1 MPPTDL
7 TSPSMHLL
15 SHLQFDLHNLIAR
28 DAIDDGIPNP
38 RGKNLANLAIAFA
51 CLSFFFV
58 SARLGTRVF
67 LQKLEIDDWFI
78 VPALL
83 MALAMAVTFNMEAK
97 NGFGL
102 HTSQVSKEHKIEAF
116 KVGSNSSLEFPFPI
130 LPAAANTLKWFF
142 AAQLLYKIASCF
154 TKISICLF
162 YLRIFPSKNFK
173 IATFVTIGIVIVYS
187 IAAVSATIWSCNPIE
202 KSWNKALPGSCIQI
216 GNVWYSTSVMAIV
229 TDLIIIVLPIYQI
242 RRLQLPLSQKFG
254 LVLMFSLGFFV
265 IACTVVRMATVGP
278 AITATDSMYYQATS
292 NSWTFL
298 EVNVS
303 IICASL
309 PMLKAPIVKFCPWLM
324 RNKTTTSAYGVDFS
338 KDNYGTKNGLPSHD
352 GSVRGSRI
360 KGIIGKTTTNTP
372 RDSDEEFI
380 LEEMGTGVRKTTE
393 FNVSYEARSIK
404 NARGRTSTLKT

>member
-7 TSPSMHLL
+7 TSPSTKLV
-15 SHLQFDLHNLIAR
+15 SNLQFHLYNLIAR

-38 RGKNLANLAIAFA
+38 RGRNLANLAIAFA

-58 SARLGTRVF
+58 GARLGTRVF

-78 VPALL
+78 VPALLATTRRYQLREVEIITEPNCVQL

-116 KVGSNSSLEFPFPI
+116 KVSSNSSLELPFPI
-130 LPAAANTLKWFF
+130 LPATTNTLKWFF
-142 AAQLLYKIASCF
+142 AAQLF
-154 TKISICLF
+154 
-162 YLRIFPSKNFK
+162 
-173 IATFVTIGIVIVYS
+173 
-187 IAAVSATIWSCNPIE
+187 PIE

-254 LVLMFSLGFFV
+254 LILMFSLGFFV

-278 AITATDSMYYQATS
+278 AITATDTMYYQATS

-309 PMLKAPIVKFCPWLM
+309 PILKAPIVKFCPWLM

-338 KDNYGTKNGLPSHD
+338 KDNYGTKNALPSHD
-352 GSVRGSRI
+352 GSARDSRI
-360 KGIIGKTTTNTP
+360 KGITGKKSTNAP

-380 LEEMGTGVRKTTE
+380 LEEMGTRVRKTTE
-393 FNVSYEARSIK
+393 FDVSYETRSIK
-404 NARGRTSTLKT
+404 VVGGRTSTLKT

>member
-7 TSPSMHLL
+7 TSPSTILL
-15 SHLQFDLHNLIAR
+15 SHFQFDLNNLIAR
-28 DAIDDGIPNP
+28 DAIDDGLPNP

-67 LQKLEIDDWFI
+67 MQKLEIDDWFI

-102 HTSQVSKEHKIEAF
+102 HTSQVSKEHKIEAL
-116 KVGSNSSLEFPFPI
+116 KVSPISFLVYPFPFN
-130 LPAAANTLKWFF
+130 PASTNMLKWFF

-162 YLRIFPSKNFK
+162 YLRIFPSKNFR
-173 IATFVTIGIVIVYS
+173 IATFVTIGIVIAYS

-278 AITATDSMYYQATS
+278 AITATDTMYYQATS

-309 PMLKAPIVKFCPWLM
+309 PILKAPIVKFCPWLM
-324 RNKTTTSAYGVDFS
+324 RNKTTTSAYGMNFS
-338 KDNYGTKNGLPSHD
+338 KDNYGTKNALPSHD
-352 GSVRGSRI
+352 GSVRHSRI
-360 KGIIGKTTTNTP
+360 KSVTGKTTTHTP
-372 RDSDEEFI
+372 GDSDEEFI
-380 LEEMGTGVRKTTE
+380 LEEMGKGVRKTTE
-393 FNVSYEARSIK
+393 FNVSYEAASIK
-404 NARGRTSTLKT
+404 NVGGRTSILKT

>member
-7 TSPSMHLL
+7 TSSSTILL
-15 SHLQFDLHNLIAR
+15 SHLQFDLNNLITR

-78 VPALL
+78 LPALL

-102 HTSQVSKEHKIEAF
+102 HTS
-116 KVGSNSSLEFPFPI
+116 
-130 LPAAANTLKWFF
+130 WFF

-154 TKISICLF
+154 TKISVCLF
-162 YLRIFPSKNFK
+162 YLRIFPSKNFR
-173 IATFVTIGIVIVYS
+173 IATFVTIGIVIIYS

-202 KSWNKALPGSCIQI
+202 KSWNKALSGSCIQI
-216 GNVWYSTSVMAIV
+216 GKVWYSTSVMAIV
-229 TDLIIIVLPIYQI
+229 TDLIIIFLPIYQI
-242 RRLQLPLSQKFG
+242 RRLQLPLSQKLG

-278 AITATDSMYYQATS
+278 AITATDTMYYQATS

-309 PMLKAPIVKFCPWLM
+309 PILKAPIVKFCPWLM
-324 RNKTTTSAYGVDFS
+324 RNKTTTSAYGMNFS
-338 KDNYGTKNGLPSHD
+338 KDNYGTKNALPSHD
-352 GSVRGSRI
+352 GSVRDSRI
-360 KGIIGKTTTNTP
+360 RGVTGKTKTDAP

-380 LEEMGTGVRKTTE
+380 LEEMGKGVRKTTE
-393 FNVSYEARSIK
+393 FNVSYEATSIK
-404 NARGRTSTLKT
+404 NVGGRTSILKT

>member
-1 MPPTDL
+1 
-7 TSPSMHLL
+7 
-15 SHLQFDLHNLIAR
+15 
-28 DAIDDGIPNP
+28 
-38 RGKNLANLAIAFA
+38 
-51 CLSFFFV
+51 
-58 SARLGTRVF
+58 
-67 LQKLEIDDWFI
+67 
-78 VPALL
+78 
-83 MALAMAVTFNMEAK
+83 MEAK

-116 KVGSNSSLEFPFPI
+116 KVSSNSSLELPFPI
-130 LPAAANTLKWFF
+130 LPATTNTLKWFF

-162 YLRIFPSKNFK
+162 YLRIFPSKNFR
-173 IATFVTIGIVIVYS
+173 IATFVTIGIVVVYS

-216 GNVWYSTSVMAIV
+216 GNVC
-229 TDLIIIVLPIYQI
+229 
-242 RRLQLPLSQKFG
+242 
-254 LVLMFSLGFFV
+254 V

-278 AITATDSMYYQATS
+278 AITATDTMYYQATS

-309 PMLKAPIVKFCPWLM
+309 PILKAPIVKFCPWLM

-338 KDNYGTKNGLPSHD
+338 KDNYGTKNALPSHD
-352 GSVRGSRI
+352 GSARDSRI
-360 KGIIGKTTTNTP
+360 KGITGKKSTNVP

-393 FNVSYEARSIK
+393 FDVSYETRSVK
-404 NARGRTSTLKT
+404 VVGGRTSTLKT

>member
-7 TSPSMHLL
+7 PSPSTMLL
-15 SHLQFDLHNLIAR
+15 SHLQFDLNTLLAR
-28 DAIDDGIPNP
+28 DAIDDGFPNP
-38 RGKNLANLAIAFA
+38 RGKKLANLAIAFA
-51 CLSFFFV
+51 CLSLFFV

-67 LQKLEIDDWFI
+67 MQKLEIDDWFI

-97 NGFGL
+97 HGFGL
-102 HTSQVSKEHKIEAF
+102 HTSQVSKEHKIEA
-116 KVGSNSSLEFPFPI
+116 
-130 LPAAANTLKWFF
+130 LKWFF

-162 YLRIFPSKNFK
+162 YLRIFPSKNFR

-202 KSWNKALPGSCIQI
+202 KSWNKTLPGSCIQI

-278 AITATDSMYYQATS
+278 AITATDTMYYQATS

-309 PMLKAPIVKFCPWLM
+309 PILKAPIIKFCPWLM
-324 RNKTTTSAYGVDFS
+324 RNKTTTSAYGVNFS
-338 KDNYGTKNGLPSHD
+338 KDNYGTKNALPSHD
-352 GSVRGSRI
+352 GSVRDSRI
-360 KGIIGKTTTNTP
+360 KSVTGKTTTNTP

-380 LEEMGTGVRKTTE
+380 LEEMGKGVRKTTE
-393 FNVSYEARSIK
+393 FNVSYEATSIK
-404 NARGRTSTLKT
+404 NVGGRTSILKT